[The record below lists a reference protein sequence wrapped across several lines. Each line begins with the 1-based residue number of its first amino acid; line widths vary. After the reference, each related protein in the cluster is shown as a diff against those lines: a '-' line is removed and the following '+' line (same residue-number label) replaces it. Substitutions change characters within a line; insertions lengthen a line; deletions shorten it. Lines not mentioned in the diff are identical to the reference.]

1 MTRSRSLSCDVGQLG
16 FESRSAGPHSPCLQP
31 VSQRSHS
38 DVGGAGQ
45 EDPTGEVARV
55 QGR

>member
-38 DVGGAGQ
+38 DVGGGQ